1 MGMKQVKKGFTL
13 IELLVVISII
23 ALLISIMMPAL
34 NIAREQAKTTTCA
47 VNQRSMGLAL
57 RMYEDSNDQLL
68 PPHYVEAGLKVN
80 PDIKLTYDID
90 EYERGVPDHNWNTYI
105 AYIGSSDNKKP
116 VQLGKVH
123 ANNLIDESELFYC
136 PSQGFKKSRHF
147 GEAYYTHDYYV
158 VNNVWALNSPG
169 KVRLNY
175 NYWLHGKKTF
185 DELHGKPVMF
195 DMIHH
200 WYSIPHVRHNTPR
213 GVNVLYGDGHVAFAT
228 NPNIFDYNL
237 WNGGPSCSQL
247 QGPGHHLN
255 LFEDILKMLEQQ
267 PY

>member
-1 MGMKQVKKGFTL
+1 MGTKQVKKGFTL

-57 RMYEDSNDQLL
+57 RMYEDSNDQKL
-68 PPHYVEAGLKVN
+68 PPQYVSGLGEV
-80 PDIKLTYDID
+80 YDR
-90 EYERGVPDHNWNTYI
+90 EGAYPWYSYI
-105 AYIGSSDNKKP
+105 AYEGSPGNKKP
-116 VQLGKVH
+116 LQLGKIH

-136 PSQGFKKSRHF
+136 PSQGFRKTRHF

-158 VNNVWALNSPG
+158 VNNVWALKSSG
-169 KVRLNY
+169 YVRLNY

-185 DELHGKPVMF
+185 DELQGKPVMF
-195 DMIHH
+195 DMVHH

-213 GVNVLYGDGHVAFAT
+213 GINVLYGDGHVAFAT
-228 NPNIFDYNL
+228 NPNIFDTRL
-237 WNGGPSCSQL
+237 WNGGPDCPQL
-247 QGPGHHLN
+247 QGPGHHIS
-255 LFEDILKMLEQQ
+255 LFEEILQMLELQ
-267 PY
+267 PF